1 LIDLSAELLE
11 KASPSLHPQSNTIL
25 LCIAADCS
33 VEAEVENAVE
43 KTVEKFGR
51 LDFCFNA
58 AGRGV
63 GPNGPGK
70 IEALGS
76 EDFDKVVGLNLRGVW
91 LCERAQIRQMM
102 RQEVR
107 DVR

>member
-1 LIDLSAELLE
+1 MHPL
-11 KASPSLHPQSNTIL
+11 PSTIL

-33 VEAEVENAVE
+33 VEAEVDDAVR

-58 AGRGV
+58 AGRSV

-70 IEALGS
+70 IERMGV
-76 EDFDKVVGLNLRGVW
+76 EDFDKVLGLNLRGVW
-91 LCERAQIRQMM
+91 LCERAEIRQMM
-102 RQEVR
+102 RQELR